1 MDATV
6 ATSLGLERK
15 QSRINRERLKMGCFF
30 RVEEEKRHLKTF
42 IRYDTSTADYVCAC
56 LLTGEQNKQTN
67 E

>member
-30 RVEEEKRHLKTF
+30 RVEEEKRYPKTF
-42 IRYDTSTADYVCAC
+42 IHFDTSTADYGMINVFG
-56 LLTGEQNKQTN
+56 TTFVQ
-67 E
+67 